1 MESCARKSRRKTKG
15 IPPKRYLSGSGFT
28 WICST
33 TFEDVRNDKLCP
45 NEKNQFKK
53 VSYENASAKVVD
65 RLEPDEVLIEPKIEE
80 PETYEQPTTCFSD
93 ASVQN
98 TSPWQDANTTNV
110 LENKSLDIKEEL
122 DHVFSES
129 TVIAS
134 NLDQEFVLTI
144 PNLDHRFSESSV
156 TTANHTLNDC
166 NDDQVSTAT
175 VSNVDHMR
183 LLKSLETTIRETIEV
198 NKQQEIVELKQIVEK
213 TNLLDKC
220 IEELTSYRK
229 YLMESILNFHSELNN
244 SHRTGNGVLSQ
255 KSCETRLISAFTTRS
270 EGEKEEQVSKR
281 PKLDVTDETVIKS
294 EPEEEIKLVFS
305 RIEDKITT
313 MEVM

>member
-1 MESCARKSRRKTKG
+1 MSLKLLTFYNVCMKG
-15 IPPKRYLSGSGFT
+15 NTNYFFSDYFS
-28 WICST
+28 
-33 TFEDVRNDKLCP
+33 E
-45 NEKNQFKK
+45 

-98 TSPWQDANTTNV
+98 TSPSQDANTTNV
-110 LENKSLDIKEEL
+110 LENESLDIKEEL

-129 TVIAS
+129 TVNAS
-134 NLDQEFVLTI
+134 KLDQESVLTI

-183 LLKSLETTIRETIEV
+183 LLKSLETTIRETIKV

-229 YLMESILNFHSELNN
+229 YLTESILNFHSELNN

-255 KSCETRLISAFTTRS
+255 TSCETRLISAFTTKS

-294 EPEEEIKLVFS
+294 EPEEENNLVFS

>member
-1 MESCARKSRRKTKG
+1 MSLKLLTFYNVCMKG
-15 IPPKRYLSGSGFT
+15 NTNYFFSDYFS
-28 WICST
+28 
-33 TFEDVRNDKLCP
+33 E
-45 NEKNQFKK
+45 

-98 TSPWQDANTTNV
+98 TSPIEVPSQDANTTNV
-110 LENKSLDIKEEL
+110 LENTSLHIKEEL

-134 NLDQEFVLTI
+134 NLDQESVLTI

-156 TTANHTLNDC
+156 IIANHILNDC

-198 NKQQEIVELKQIVEK
+198 NKQQEIVDLKQIVEK

-229 YLMESILNFHSELNN
+229 YLTESILNFHSELNN
-244 SHRTGNGVLSQ
+244 SHRTGNGMLSQ
-255 KSCETRLISAFTTRS
+255 KSCETRLISASTTKS

-294 EPEEEIKLVFS
+294 EPEEENNLVFS
-305 RIEDKITT
+305 PIEDKITT

>member
-1 MESCARKSRRKTKG
+1 MSLKLLTFYNVRMKG
-15 IPPKRYLSGSGFT
+15 NTNYFFSDYFS
-28 WICST
+28 
-33 TFEDVRNDKLCP
+33 E
-45 NEKNQFKK
+45 

-98 TSPWQDANTTNV
+98 TSPSQDANTTNV
-110 LENKSLDIKEEL
+110 LENESLDIKEEL

-134 NLDQEFVLTI
+134 ILDQESVLTI

-156 TTANHTLNDC
+156 TPANHTLNDC

-183 LLKSLETTIRETIEV
+183 LLKSLETTIRETIKV

-229 YLMESILNFHSELNN
+229 YLTESILNFHSELNN
-244 SHRTGNGVLSQ
+244 SHRTGNGMLSQ
-255 KSCETRLISAFTTRS
+255 KSCETRLISASATRS

-294 EPEEEIKLVFS
+294 EPEEENNLVFS

>member
-1 MESCARKSRRKTKG
+1 MTLKLLTFYNVCMKG
-15 IPPKRYLSGSGFT
+15 NTNYFFSDYFS
-28 WICST
+28 
-33 TFEDVRNDKLCP
+33 E
-45 NEKNQFKK
+45 

-93 ASVQN
+93 ASVLN
-98 TSPWQDANTTNV
+98 TSPSQDANTTNV
-110 LENKSLDIKEEL
+110 LENTSLDIKEES
-122 DHVFSES
+122 DYVFSES
-129 TVIAS
+129 TIIAS
-134 NLDQEFVLTI
+134 NLDQESVLTI
-144 PNLDHRFSESSV
+144 PNLDHRFSQSSV

-183 LLKSLETTIRETIEV
+183 LLKSLETTIRETIKV

-229 YLMESILNFHSELNN
+229 YLMESFLNFHSELNN

-255 KSCETRLISAFTTRS
+255 KSCETRLISAFTTKR